1 MKLASSMRLFVAA
14 ALVALPSLALA
25 DSITFSTP
33 TINLTE
39 SGSVQTGYFDVLIL
53 NAADSNTSGGAGDY
67 TADGIG
73 NGASGVTNT
82 NGTDLITGI
91 TAEVETTGALTF
103 IATDDNTGVAAAN
116 AATYIYA
123 TNSSATFPT
132 SANLLS
138 SQDANWNDL
147 PSNTG
152 TNSVAGTP
160 LGLLRVEY
168 SVPANTT
175 GSFPLTI
182 IDSFQDPA
190 FGSVWGDSGGNVN
203 LPLLASGAINV
214 APAAITPEPSSLL
227 LLVLGAVGLFGV
239 RRLRSR

>member
-1 MKLASSMRLFVAA
+1 MKRASSMRLFVAA

-39 SGSVQTGYFDVLIL
+39 SGSVQTGYFDILIL
-53 NAADSNTSGGAGDY
+53 NSADSNTSGGAGDY
-67 TADGIG
+67 TADGIA
-73 NGASGVTNT
+73 NGSSGVTNT
-82 NGTDLITGI
+82 NGTDQVSGI

-103 IATDDNTGVAAAN
+103 LGADISTNTAAVNPAVYLY
-116 AATYIYA
+116 TSD
-123 TNSSATFPT
+123 SSV
-132 SANLLS
+132 N
-138 SQDANWNDL
+138 QVNL
-147 PSNTG
+147 PSNQDAFINGIPSDNG
-152 TNSVAGTP
+152 TNVVAGTP
-160 LGLLRVEY
+160 LGLLRVQY

-182 IDSFQDPA
+182 VDGFTDPVN
-190 FGSVWGDSGGNVN
+190 GSIWGDSGDNVN